1 MWPAS
6 KNINIGGYKKWHD
19 KFGTKHWYDRT
30 KKIYNFD
37 LNSLKEDN
45 KEGEDGE
52 MFGMLWF
59 ILVVIVDV
67 WL

>member
-1 MWPAS
+1 MWPTS

-30 KKIYNFD
+30 KKIYNSD

-45 KEGEDGE
+45 KGEDGE